1 MDVATVS
8 LGCDF
13 DFGLASLF
21 RHERGCV
28 FHACP
33 SIMPLY
39 ACAPFTVKGRRIF
52 VAQIFSVKGNADVRA
67 LNTEVVASVKCPSV
81 QDGSVSHVI
90 GENLMMMKRRLH
102 PTKTFKGR
110 KIVRG

>member
-1 MDVATVS
+1 MCTVHS
-8 LGCDF
+8 ERKTYFRG
-13 DFGLASLF
+13 ANLF
-21 RHERGCV
+21 
-28 FHACP
+28 
-33 SIMPLY
+33 SW
-39 ACAPFTVKGRRIF
+39 
-52 VAQIFSVKGNADVRA
+52 GNADVRV